1 MGLKKRR
8 FKLPFPEIHCRT
20 MVIFNV
26 VRDKLEHHIVGILQ
40 LLKIRLLHGILVLFP
55 VEFSRIHIAE
65 KSS

>member
-1 MGLKKRR
+1 
-8 FKLPFPEIHCRT
+8 

-26 VRDKLEHHIVGILQ
+26 VRDKLEHHIVEILQ